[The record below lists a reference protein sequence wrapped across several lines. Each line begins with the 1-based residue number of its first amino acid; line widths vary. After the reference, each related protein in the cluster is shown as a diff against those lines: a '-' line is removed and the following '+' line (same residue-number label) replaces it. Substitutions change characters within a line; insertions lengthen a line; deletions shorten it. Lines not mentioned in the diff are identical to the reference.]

1 MTGGVRS
8 RPLVV
13 SFALFALALML
24 PPATVA
30 ILATHW
36 YVESERD
43 RLTHTLALIGEEV
56 RERIDHD
63 LARMEAVARTLA
75 ASPSIDAGDLRAF
88 RAQALASIDSEGTT
102 VTLAEL
108 DGRQLVNTRAPD
120 DTALPVMPR
129 PETIERLLAT
139 RRPVVSGLM
148 TSQLTGRPIV
158 SVVVPVLREDV
169 VVKVVALV
177 TLAEQVEALIR
188 NPHVRAPYWAAV
200 VDGAGNVVARIGQA
214 DPAGDALSD
223 GFDGALS
230 APAEAG
236 AVAVM
241 RITEA
246 SRRSDWRFTVGVG
259 RDALEAPLRRSLVL
273 LLTLALV
280 LIGLGGWLALRL
292 ARRIARAAARLAAK
306 AEAIGRGETVAAQ
319 DSVIREVRIVEHA
332 LALAS
337 RTLGEQRSALDAA
350 QAALAAR
357 AEASQSRYRMLAD
370 NVGDIIVLCD
380 GTWARA
386 DVSPAFERML
396 GYDEEARAALT
407 PATFVHPEDQRIVGD
422 MHAALDAG
430 QPAAVG
436 LFRARHRDGSWLW
449 LECVSSRIAR
459 AAPGQPRTTITVMRD
474 VTARKQQADELRIAC
489 DMAELA
495 KAKAENASR
504 AKSEFLAMMSHEIRT
519 PLATIRGY
527 TELLGAGAPLSAEQA
542 RCLALVSEATGTMLT
557 AVDDILD
564 VARIEAGDFHLREED
579 FSLAEAIESVTAF
592 VRPAAAGKGVTLGL
606 SIEPGLP
613 RAVRGDPRRL
623 RQILLNLLNV
633 NLRERRG
640 GLVTLSLYA
649 LRGAENRISFALTG
663 SGGHARPA
671 EPDGLGLA
679 IAGRLVARM
688 GGRLETV
695 SFAGE
700 ASSFRFSL
708 HLPATETAFAQAAPE
723 AAPATPEPAAEA
735 SGPPAV
741 GGPLA
746 GAKILLVED
755 HTINQELTRRILER
769 QGCRVDVADDG
780 AAALAAVQAR
790 IYDLVLMDV
799 QMPGMDGL
807 TATRRIRA
815 LPHPCRHVPILAL
828 TANVLPEQVY
838 AIREAG
844 MNGHVAKPIDR
855 GHLCGAIAEHLPAV
869 MLAEAPASA
878 PAPMPVIDRTAYDRL
893 VASLGTE
900 SARGALRGFVALLD
914 VTFADDA
921 TLRAEAATIAAGA
934 RRFGLTDLAA
944 ALDRLAET
952 EDAAALRRC
961 HVARDLVGRAM
972 DEVVGVAPV
981 EVSALIAHL

>member
-13 SFALFALALML
+13 SFALFALALMV
-24 PPATVA
+24 PPALVA
-30 ILATHW
+30 VVATRW
-36 YVESERD
+36 YVASEQE
-43 RLTHTLALIGEEV
+43 RLSHTVALIGEEI
-56 RERIDHD
+56 RDRIDHD

-75 ASPSIDAGDLRAF
+75 ASPTIDADDLSAF
-88 RAQALASIDSEGTT
+88 RAQALASLTTAETT

-120 DTALPVMPR
+120 DAALPSMPR
-129 PETIERLLAT
+129 PDLLARLVET
-139 RRPVVSGLM
+139 RRPVISGLM
-148 TSQLTGRPIV
+148 TSALTGRPVV
-158 SVVVPVLREDV
+158 SVTAPVIRGDA
-169 VVKVVALV
+169 VVKMVALV
-177 TLAEQVEALIR
+177 TLAEHFETLIR
-188 NPHVRAPYWAAV
+188 NPHVTAPYWAAV
-200 VDGAGNVVARIGQA
+200 TDGDGAVVARVGQA
-214 DPAGDALSD
+214 EAEPDSRSGVAD
-223 GFDGALS
+223 GVL
-230 APAEAG
+230 
-236 AVAVM
+236 
-241 RITEA
+241 RIGEA
-246 SRRSDWRFTVGVG
+246 SRRSDWRFAAGVG
-259 RDALEAPLRRSLVL
+259 RDALEAPLRRSLLL
-273 LLTLALV
+273 LLTFALA
-280 LIGLGGWLALRL
+280 LIGLGGWFALRM

-306 AEAIGRGETVAAQ
+306 AEAIGRGEVVAMQ
-319 DSVIREVRIVEHA
+319 DSVIREVRVVEHA
-332 LALAS
+332 LASAS
-337 RTLGEQRSALDAA
+337 RTLREQRAALDAA
-350 QAALAAR
+350 QAALAVR

-370 NVGDIIVLCD
+370 NVGDIIVLFGD
-380 GTWARA
+380 AWTFGT
-386 DVSPAFERML
+386 VSPSFERML
-396 GYDEEARAALT
+396 GYDAAARAALT
-407 PATFVHPEDQRIVGD
+407 LAGFVHPDDRRIVD
-422 MHAALDAG
+422 EMRAALNAG
-430 QPAAVG
+430 QSPATG
-436 LFRARHRDGSWLW
+436 LFRARHRDGAWLW
-449 LECVSSRIAR
+449 LECVSSRIQGAGQEGG
-459 AAPGQPRTTITVMRD
+459 PGEPQVIAVMRD

-495 KAKAENASR
+495 RAKAENASR

-527 TELLGAGAPLSAEQA
+527 TELLGAGGPLSAEQA
-542 RCLALVSEATGTMLT
+542 RSLALVSEATGTMLT

-564 VARIEAGDFHLREED
+564 VARIEAGDFRLREED
-579 FSLAEAIESVTAF
+579 FSLAEAVESVTAF
-592 VRPAAAGKGVTLGL
+592 VRPAAADKGVTLGL

-663 SGGHARPA
+663 SGGHARAA
-671 EPDGLGLA
+671 ERDGLGLA
-679 IAGRLVARM
+679 IAGRLIGRM

-700 ASSFRFSL
+700 ASSYRFSL
-708 HLPATETAFAQAAPE
+708 HLPATETAFAAPEPVADPAAPE
-723 AAPATPEPAAEA
+723 PEAVE
-735 SGPPAV
+735 PPMAD
-741 GGPLA
+741 GPLA

-769 QGCRVDVADDG
+769 QGCRVEVADDG
-780 AAALAAVQAR
+780 AAALEAVQAR
-790 IYDLVLMDV
+790 IHDLVLMDV

-855 GHLCGAIAEHLPAV
+855 RQLCATIAEHLPAV
-869 MLAEAPASA
+869 MLAEASAPA
-878 PAPMPVIDRTAYDRL
+878 PAPMPVIDRAAYDRL
-893 VASLGTE
+893 AGSLGTE

-914 VTFADDA
+914 ATFADAA

-934 RRFGLTDLAA
+934 RRFGLTDLSD
-944 ALDRLAET
+944 ALDGLADG
-952 EDAAALRRC
+952 EDEAALRRC

-972 DEVVGVAPV
+972 DEVMGGAPV

>member
-1 MTGGVRS
+1 MTRGVRS

-13 SFALFALALML
+13 SFALFALALMV

-30 ILATHW
+30 VIATHW
-36 YVESERD
+36 YVASEQE
-43 RLTHTLALIGEEV
+43 RLSHTLALIGEEV
-56 RERIDHD
+56 RDRIDHD
-63 LARMEAVARTLA
+63 LTRMEAVARTLA
-75 ASPSIDAGDLRAF
+75 ASPSIDAGDLPAF
-88 RAQALASIDSEGTT
+88 RAQALASFDPAEAT

-108 DGRQLVNTRAPD
+108 DGRQIVNTRAPD
-120 DTALPVMPR
+120 DSTLPTMPR
-129 PETIERLLAT
+129 PDLIARLVET
-139 RRPVVSGLM
+139 RRPVISGLM
-148 TSQLTGRPIV
+148 TSKLTGRPIV
-158 SVVVPVLREDV
+158 SVNAPVIRDGV
-169 VVKVVALV
+169 VVKLVALV
-177 TLAEQVEALIR
+177 TLADHFETLIR
-188 NPHVRAPYWAAV
+188 NPHVGDPYWAAV
-200 VDGAGNVVARIGQA
+200 IDGDGDIVASIGQA
-214 DPAGDALSD
+214 
-223 GFDGALS
+223 
-230 APAEAG
+230 EAVG
-236 AVAVM
+236 EAASVPQAKVANGVL
-241 RITEA
+241 RIEES
-246 SRRSDWRFTVGVG
+246 SRRSDWRFAAGVG
-259 RDALEAPLRRSLVL
+259 RDALEAPLRRSLLL
-273 LLTLALV
+273 LLTFSLA
-280 LIGLGGWLALRL
+280 LIGLGGWFALRM

-319 DSVIREVRIVEHA
+319 DSVIREVRVVEHA
-332 LALAS
+332 LASAS
-337 RTLGEQRSALDAA
+337 RTLHEQRAALDAA
-350 QAALAAR
+350 QGALAAW

-370 NVGDIIVLCD
+370 NVGDIIVLF
-380 GTWARA
+380 GAGAWTFG
-386 DVSPAFERML
+386 DVSPSFERML
-396 GYDEEARAALT
+396 GYDAGARASLT
-407 PATFVHPEDQRIVGD
+407 LTGFVHPEDRRIVED
-422 MHAALDAG
+422 MRAALGTG
-430 QPAAVG
+430 QSPATG
-436 LFRARHRDGSWLW
+436 LFRARHRDGAWLW
-449 LECVSSRIAR
+449 LECVGSRIQGVGQGAG
-459 AAPGQPRTTITVMRD
+459 PGEPQVIAVMRD

-527 TELLGAGAPLSAEQA
+527 TELLGGSGPLSAEQA
-542 RCLALVSEATGTMLT
+542 RSLALVSEATGTMLT

-579 FSLAEAIESVTAF
+579 FSLAEAVESVTAF
-592 VRPAAAGKGVTLGL
+592 VRPAAAEKGVTLGL

-613 RAVRGDPRRL
+613 RAVHGDPRRL

-640 GLVTLSLYA
+640 GLVTLSLYT

-671 EPDGLGLA
+671 ERDGLGLA
-679 IAGRLVARM
+679 IAGRLIARM

-700 ASSFRFSL
+700 ASSYRFSL
-708 HLPATETAFAQAAPE
+708 HLPATETAFAAPEPVAAPAAPE
-723 AAPATPEPAAEA
+723 PE
-735 SGPPAV
+735 AV
-741 GGPLA
+741 EPMVADGPLV

-780 AAALAAVQAR
+780 AAALEAVQAR
-790 IYDLVLMDV
+790 VYDLVLMDV

-855 GHLCGAIAEHLPAV
+855 AQFCATIAEHLPAV
-869 MLAEAPASA
+869 MMAEASTPA

-893 VASLGTE
+893 AGSLGTE

-914 VTFADDA
+914 ATFADAA

-944 ALDRLAET
+944 ALDGLADDG
-952 EDAAALRRC
+952 DAAALRRC

>member
-1 MTGGVRS
+1 MTRGVRS

-13 SFALFALALML
+13 SFALFALALMV

-30 ILATHW
+30 VIATHW
-36 YVESERD
+36 YVTSERE
-43 RLTHTLALIGEEV
+43 RLSHTLALIGEEV
-56 RERIDHD
+56 RDRIDHD

-75 ASPSIDAGDLRAF
+75 ASPSIDAGDLPAF
-88 RAQALASIDSEGTT
+88 RAQALASYDPDEAT

-108 DGRQLVNTRAPD
+108 DGRQLVNTRALD
-120 DTALPVMPR
+120 DSALPTMPR
-129 PETIERLLAT
+129 PDLIARLVAT
-139 RRPVVSGLM
+139 RRPVISGLM
-148 TSQLTGRPIV
+148 TSKLTGRPIV
-158 SVVVPVLREDV
+158 SVNAPVIRDGV
-169 VVKVVALV
+169 VVKLVALV
-177 TLAEQVEALIR
+177 TLAKHFETLIR
-188 NPHVRAPYWAAV
+188 NPHIGDPYWAAV
-200 VDGAGNVVARIGQA
+200 IDGDGDILARIGEPGLVGEAASVPQ
-214 DPAGDALSD
+214 D
-223 GFDGALS
+223 GVL
-230 APAEAG
+230 
-236 AVAVM
+236 
-241 RITEA
+241 RIEET
-246 SRRSDWRFTVGVG
+246 SRLSDWRFAAGVG
-259 RDALEAPLRRSLVL
+259 RDALEAPLRRSLLL
-273 LLTLALV
+273 LLTFSLA
-280 LIGLGGWLALRL
+280 LIGLGGWFALRM
-292 ARRIARAAARLAAK
+292 ARRVSRAAARLAAK

-319 DSVIREVRIVEHA
+319 DSVIREVRVVEHA
-332 LALAS
+332 LASAS
-337 RTLGEQRSALDAA
+337 RTLHEQRAALDVA
-350 QAALAAR
+350 QGALAAR

-370 NVGDIIVLCD
+370 NVGDIIVLF
-380 GTWARA
+380 GSGAWTFGE
-386 DVSPAFERML
+386 VSPSFERMF
-396 GYDEEARAALT
+396 GYDAGARAGLT
-407 PATFVHPEDQRIVGD
+407 LTGFVHPEDRRIVED
-422 MHAALDAG
+422 MRAALGAG
-430 QPAAVG
+430 QSPATG
-436 LFRARHRDGSWLW
+436 LFRARHRDGAWLW
-449 LECVSSRIAR
+449 LECVSSRIGGAG
-459 AAPGQPRTTITVMRD
+459 PGEPQTIAVMRD

-527 TELLGAGAPLSAEQA
+527 TELLGGSGPLSAEQA
-542 RCLALVSEATGTMLT
+542 RSLALVSEATGTMLT

-564 VARIEAGDFHLREED
+564 VARIEAGDFHLKDED
-579 FSLAEAIESVTAF
+579 FSLAEAVESVTAF
-592 VRPAAAGKGVTLGL
+592 VRPAAAEKGVTLGL

-663 SGGHARPA
+663 SGGHARAA
-671 EPDGLGLA
+671 ERDGLGLA
-679 IAGRLVARM
+679 IAGRLIGRM

-695 SFAGE
+695 TFAGE
-700 ASSFRFSL
+700 ASSCRFSL
-708 HLPATETAFAQAAPE
+708 HLPATETAFAA
-723 AAPATPEPAAEA
+723 PEPAVAPAAE
-735 SGPPAV
+735 PEAV
-741 GGPLA
+741 ELPVPDGPLV

-769 QGCRVDVADDG
+769 QGCRVEVVDDG
-780 AAALAAVQAR
+780 AAAVAAVQER
-790 IYDLVLMDV
+790 VHDLVLMDV

-855 GHLCGAIAEHLPAV
+855 SQLCATIAEHLPAV
-869 MLAEAPASA
+869 MLAEASA
-878 PAPMPVIDRTAYDRL
+878 PVPAPMPVIDRAAYDRL
-893 VASLGTE
+893 AGSLGTE

-914 VTFADDA
+914 ATFADAA

-944 ALDRLAET
+944 ALDGLGEQGD
-952 EDAAALRRC
+952 EAALRRC